1 MKIKNKD
8 CLEEDMDCINV
19 KQYMNLQLILNTTV
33 LCSEEGGEFF
43 KIENQ
48 K

>member
-19 KQYMNLQLILNTTV
+19 KQYYELAVDT
-33 LCSEEGGEFF
+33 
-43 KIENQ
+43 ENYCFM
-48 K
+48 